1 MANSY
6 YSSMY
11 RRYAPSYGECAL
23 KGEDK
28 YKFRDEWM
36 AAVQKLKDSGY
47 DLSKIQL
54 VMKG

>member
-6 YSSMY
+6 WSRMY
-11 RRYAPSYGECAL
+11 GSYRPDYGESAL

-28 YKFRDEWM
+28 YKFRDEWI
-36 AAVQKLKDSGY
+36 ATVQKLRDSGY

-54 VMKG
+54 VKKG